1 MTATHSDVRRSRAV
15 GPLILAGYAAAAA
28 AVAGYALTFPAP
40 APSTA
45 AAQALGSFTATL
57 AGAVCLGGLVLVLT
71 TARPDD
77 RGVIDPAALRAHR
90 VVERMSVVWLVTA
103 LVMVFVQIAADAG
116 LSLPLLF
123 SSDRIGSIGNVLSA
137 SAYVRAWLVVTVC
150 AAVTALGLRLTVRWD
165 WHVPL
170 LIPAIIGVVAFPVI
184 GNAGYG
190 PNHDYAT
197 SSVIV
202 FTIAIS
208 VLAGLKVTSAL
219 AGRGGAVG
227 RVERVIALIAG
238 VVALAFWAVLMVLL
252 SGPPLGSGY
261 GRLGLVA
268 AAALLIGL
276 IVDWRGRASAFSAVT
291 AMAALAAV
299 SAMAVQIAP
308 RLLPF
313 WSAVCCYYDIAT
325 NTRLMRTGSGST
337 VSQLLLILGYE
348 LPGPPNPLRMLTFWR
363 FDTFLSVG
371 GLLLAALYLAGVV
384 HLRRRGDRW
393 PVGRTVS
400 WLAGCVALVFATGSG
415 IRAYG
420 SAMFSIH
427 MVEHMTLNMFVPV
440 LLVLGAPVTLAL
452 RVLPS
457 AAPGAPPGPRE
468 WIVRAV
474 HSPFTAFLSNPITAF
489 VLFVGSLYA
498 VYFTPLFDTL
508 VQYHWGHELMSVHF
522 LITGYLFYWGIIGVD
537 PGPRR
542 LPFIGRLALL
552 FATMPFH
559 AFFGIA
565 MMTKTTAVGG
575 DYYATMA
582 LPWISDLTDD
592 QHLGGAIAWGASEVP
607 LVMVV
612 IALVTQ
618 WARQDRRTSARSD
631 RHADAG
637 YDDDADA
644 YNNML
649 RELARQ
655 HTSK

>member
-1 MTATHSDVRRSRAV
+1 MTAAHPGARQPRAV
-15 GPLILAGYAAAAA
+15 GPLLLAGYAAAAA
-28 AVAGYALTFPAP
+28 AVAGYALTFPSL
-40 APSTA
+40 APSTTA
-45 AAQALGSFTATL
+45 AHAFGSFTATI
-57 AGAVCLGGLVLVLT
+57 AGAVCLGGVVLILI

-77 RGVIDPAALRAHR
+77 RGVIDPAAFRAHR

-123 SSDRIGSIGNVLSA
+123 DSDRIGSLGNALSA
-137 SAYVRAWLVVTVC
+137 SVYVRAWVVVAVC
-150 AAVTALGLRLTVRWD
+150 AAVTALGLRLTSRWD
-165 WHVPL
+165 WHALL
-170 LIPAIIGVVAFPVI
+170 LIPAIIGVVAFPVN

-190 PNHDYAT
+190 PDHDYAT

-202 FTIAIS
+202 FTLAAS

-219 AGRGGAVG
+219 AGRGGAGG
-227 RVERVIALIAG
+227 RAERVTAVIAG
-238 VVALAFWAVLMVLL
+238 VVALAYGAVMMALL
-252 SGPPLGSGY
+252 AGPPLGSGY

-268 AAALLIGL
+268 AAALLTGL
-276 IVDWRGRASAFSAVT
+276 IFDWRGRASTFSAVT

-308 RLLPF
+308 RLVPF

-325 NTRLMRTGSGST
+325 NTRFMRTSSGST
-337 VSQLLLILGYE
+337 VSQLLLMLGYE
-348 LPGPPNPLRMLTFWR
+348 LPGAPSPLRMLTFWR

-371 GLLLAALYLAGVV
+371 GLLLAALYLVGVV
-384 HLRRRGDRW
+384 RLRRRGDRW
-393 PVGRTVS
+393 PVGRTLS

-415 IRAYG
+415 VRAYG

-427 MVEHMTLNMFVPV
+427 MVEHTTLNMFVPV

-452 RVLPS
+452 GVLPS

-508 VQYHWGHELMSVHF
+508 VQYHWGHELMSLHF

-542 LPFIGRLALL
+542 LPYIGRLALV

-565 MMTKTTAVGG
+565 MMTKTTAIGG
-575 DYYATMA
+575 NYYSFIAP
-582 LPWISDLTDD
+582 PWLSSLTDD

-612 IALVTQ
+612 IALVAQ

-637 YDDDADA
+637 YDDDVDA

-649 RELARQ
+649 RELARGR
-655 HTSK
+655 H

>member
-1 MTATHSDVRRSRAV
+1 MTAAHPGARRPRAV
-15 GPLILAGYAAAAA
+15 GPLLLAGYAATAA
-28 AVAGYALTFPAP
+28 AVAGYALTFPSL
-40 APSTA
+40 APSTTA
-45 AAQALGSFTATL
+45 AHAFGSFTATI
-57 AGAVCLGGLVLVLT
+57 AGAVCLGGVVLILI

-77 RGVIDPAALRAHR
+77 RGVIDPAAFRAHR

-123 SSDRIGSIGNVLSA
+123 NSDRIGSLGNALSA
-137 SAYVRAWLVVTVC
+137 SVYVRAWVVVAVC
-150 AAVTALGLRLTVRWD
+150 AAVTALGLRLTSRWD
-165 WHVPL
+165 WHALL
-170 LIPAIIGVVAFPVI
+170 LIPAIIGVVAFPVN

-190 PNHDYAT
+190 PDHDYAT

-202 FTIAIS
+202 FTLAAS

-219 AGRGGAVG
+219 AGFRGAVG
-227 RVERVIALIAG
+227 RAERVTAVIAG
-238 VVALAFWAVLMVLL
+238 VVALAYGAVMMALL
-252 SGPPLGSGY
+252 AGPPLGSGY

-268 AAALLIGL
+268 AAALLTGL
-276 IVDWRGRASAFSAVT
+276 IFDWRGRASTFSAVT

-308 RLLPF
+308 RLVPF

-325 NTRLMRTGSGST
+325 NTRFMRTSSGST
-337 VSQLLLILGYE
+337 VSQLLLMLGYE
-348 LPGPPNPLRMLTFWR
+348 LPGAPSPLRMLTFWR

-371 GLLLAALYLAGVV
+371 GLLLAALYLVGVV
-384 HLRRRGDRW
+384 RLRRRGDRW

-400 WLAGCVALVFATGSG
+400 WLVGCAALVFATGSG
-415 IRAYG
+415 FRSYG

-427 MVEHMTLNMFVPV
+427 MIEHMTLNMFVPV

-452 RVLPS
+452 RALPS

-474 HSPFTAFLSNPITAF
+474 HSPFTAFLSNPVTAF
-489 VLFVGSLYA
+489 LLFVGSLYA
-498 VYFTPLFDTL
+498 VYFSPLFDIL
-508 VQYHWGHELMSVHF
+508 VRYHWGHELMSLHF
-522 LITGYLFYWGIIGVD
+522 MLTGYLFYWGIIGID

-575 DYYATMA
+575 DYYTTMA
-582 LPWISDLTDD
+582 LPWVSSLTDD

-607 LVMVV
+607 VLIVA
-612 IALVTQ
+612 IALVAQ
-618 WARQDRRTSARSD
+618 WARQDRRAGVRAD
-631 RHADAG
+631 RHADAAYG
-637 YDDDADA
+637 DDDLEA
-644 YNNML
+644 YNAML
-649 RELARQ
+649 RDLAR
-655 HTSK
+655 TRR